1 MDGSD
6 ALYKI
11 GRFAQSRFF
20 GTAAIRKTDTVEI
33 VAGSRRVR
41 TRLEECRARILT
53 IAGMVRNHEEAAL
66 RGLDSK
72 GYVSHVTLD
81 DPASLDGSLRE
92 ELMKKTWTMVTLK

>member
-1 MDGSD
+1 
-6 ALYKI
+6 
-11 GRFAQSRFF
+11 
-20 GTAAIRKTDTVEI
+20 
-33 VAGSRRVR
+33 
-41 TRLEECRARILT
+41 
-53 IAGMVRNHEEAAL
+53 MVQNHEEATL